1 MYSDKDID
9 RILDVADIYD
19 VAKEFL
25 TLKPAKANYVCCC
38 PVHNERTPSFT
49 ITPSKN
55 MFHCFGCG
63 ISGNVISFL
72 TKVQGMTFPEAI
84 KWLSNRYGI
93 VVEEDKPESEQD
105 RQERIKLDIM
115 RAAIAN
121 AMSFYYDNL
130 FNNADKVAAV
140 KGVRDYIDKRWGL
153 DFAQSESI
161 GYAPAAWDALY
172 KWAKEKGHPID
183 IFIELGLLVRK
194 GDRIFDFFR
203 NRVMI
208 PIKDRTG
215 RPIAFTARALDDD
228 GPKYLNSKES
238 QLYKKGES
246 IFGIQNALR
255 QAAKE
260 ELFYLVEGA
269 PDVMRL
275 HSLRVYNTVA
285 SLGTAWTQEQR
296 NQLRRV
302 NARLCFIPD
311 SDKIKQG
318 EQYGAGIAAVM
329 KNGLAAMLDGF
340 NVTVKEIPGD
350 AGEKNDP
357 DSFITTRTIL
367 NELEEQDFIVWYTR
381 KLADGKDTAI
391 EKTEIIKTIAGIL
404 AKVPDKIKNDF
415 YIKQLIKILGGTQNL
430 WKTAINEA
438 VRKNV
443 ENSAKSGSRL
453 LDQELYQKY
462 GFYERHHC
470 YYSMDDKGQDKEWSN
485 FIMVPLFHI
494 KDDLNPKRLYK
505 LINNEGE
512 NCIVE
517 MKMEDLC
524 SVLKFK
530 IKVGGKGNFVWAA
543 KDEQLTKLQRFLFG
557 TTESATEIKQLGW
570 NYDGFFAFGNGAF
583 YQGIWYPVDEY
594 GIVRLP
600 GLGNYYLPG
609 ASTIYKQSRELFQ
622 FERRFI
628 HTNYSTI
635 SLRSYTDKLI
645 GVFGNNAKV
654 GICFLLATLFKDVVT
669 SVTKNFPI
677 LNMFGPKGSGKSE
690 LGHSLMSF
698 FIIRNEPPNLSTST
712 DAGLA
717 DAVAQ
722 CSNALVHIDEY
733 KNTIELNRREFL
745 KGLYD
750 GVGRTRMNMDRDK
763 KRETTAV
770 DCGIMLS
777 GQEMPTID
785 IALYSRLVFLTF
797 NTSEFTAEA
806 KRKFDDLKD
815 VRDLGCSH
823 LTVELLK
830 HRAKFEAEFASNYR
844 STLSDVVTQLANM
857 TVEDRI
863 LRNWVIPLAAFRS
876 LSGVIDVSFDYKEML
891 AVSIKG
897 ILRQNEECL
906 SNNEI
911 SNFWSSVD
919 FLHQNGEIFIDADYR
934 IKYDLKIKTKEMKEA
949 MQFRERRPILYMCTK
964 RIFKLYQKNAK
975 MTGETV
981 MSEASLRYYL
991 TISKEFLGTKNA
1003 VRFAN
1008 LVNPKDNVTVTDNN
1022 GKPVLEKTQRTDWA
1036 LCFDYQSLA
1045 EKYGI
1050 NLEVEVWDDI
1060 DPDDIDTSDKELPY

>member
-1 MYSDKDID
+1 MYSERDIE
-9 RILDVADIYD
+9 RILDAADIYD

-25 TLKPAKANYVCCC
+25 TLKPAKSNYVCCC
-38 PVHNERTPSFT
+38 PIHNERTPSFT
-49 ITPSKN
+49 ITPAKN

-63 ISGNVISFL
+63 VTGNAISFL
-72 TKVQGMTFPEAI
+72 MKVQGMTFPEAM
-84 KWLSNRYGI
+84 KWLANRYGI
-93 VVEEDKPESEQD
+93 KIEEDKPESEQD
-105 RQERIKLDIM
+105 KQERIKVDVM
-115 RAAIAN
+115 RAAMTNAVAFYSAN
-121 AMSFYYDNL
+121 MFRPTEETEAVI
-130 FNNADKVAAV
+130 NARKYVD
-140 KGVRDYIDKRWGL
+140 GRWGL
-153 DFAQSESI
+153 DFARSEEI
-161 GYAPAAWDALY
+161 GFAPASW
-172 KWAKEKGHPID
+172 EKGHPVD

-194 GDRIFDFFR
+194 GERIYDFFR
-203 NRVMI
+203 NRIMI
-208 PIKDRTG
+208 PIKDRAG
-215 RPIAFTARALDDD
+215 RPIGFTARALDDD

-238 QLYKKGES
+238 QLYKKGEL
-246 IFGIQNALR
+246 IFGIQN
-255 QAAKE
+255 

-269 PDVMRL
+269 PDVLRL
-275 HSLRVYNTVA
+275 HSLKAYNTVA

-296 NQLRRV
+296 NQLRRL

-311 SDKIKQG
+311 SDRVKPG
-318 EQYGAGIAAVM
+318 EQFGAGFAAVM

-340 NVTVKEIPGD
+340 NVTVKEIPSNS
-350 AGEKNDP
+350 GEKNDP
-357 DSFITTRTIL
+357 DSFITTIAIL
-367 NELEEQDFIVWYTR
+367 RELEEQDFILWYAR
-381 KLADGKDTAI
+381 KLSEGKETAL
-391 EKTEIIKTIAGIL
+391 EKSDVIKTVAGIL
-404 AKVPDKIKNDF
+404 AKKPDKVKNEI
-415 YIKQLIKILGGTQNL
+415 YVKELIKILGGNQNL

-443 ENSAKSGSRL
+443 ENSTKSGSRL

-583 YQGIWYPVDEY
+583 YQGTWYPVDEY

-622 FERRFI
+622 FERRFV

-635 SLRSYTDKLI
+635 SLREYTDKLI
-645 GVFGNNAKV
+645 DVFGNNAKV

-733 KNTIELNRREFL
+733 KNTIELSRREFL

-785 IALYSRLVFLTF
+785 IALFSRLVFLTF

-806 KRKFDDLKD
+806 KRKFDDLKN

-830 HRAKFEAEFASNYR
+830 HRAKFEAEFPSNYR
-844 STLSDVVTQLANM
+844 STLSDVITQLSSM

-876 LSGVIDVSFDYKEML
+876 LSGVIDVGFDYKEML
-891 AVSIKG
+891 AVSVKG
-897 ILRQNEECL
+897 IIRQNEECL

-934 IKYDLKIKTKEMKEA
+934 IKYDLKFKSKEMKEA
-949 MQFRERRPILYMCTK
+949 MQFREKRPILYMCTK

-1036 LCFDYQSLA
+1036 LCFDYQALA

-1060 DPDDIDTSDKELPY
+1060 DPDDIDTTDKELPY